1 MKNRKKKNAITL
13 LALVITIVI
22 MLLLAGVAIQ
32 MTMGENGLIA
42 KSAQAQKAQAK
53 AELYDTAKLSYMSLN
68 IKALENGQPSPNA
81 ELVLST
87 TEFTNKY
94 NVVGDD
100 VTDKKGTVIDTKANV
115 LNIIQ
120 GTVAGGFSSGGAS
133 TSESWPKTVG
143 GVTIPEEDK
152 DKMILKLKVKSDTE
166 VDFSTHIENLMKID
180 PIELDYGNGEKEN
193 VTDLYNRNNK
203 HYNVGEYILKLK
215 NIKDFGLREV
225 GDFEI
230 EVLQWGKILEKN
242 EKNIIQISN
251 VSKIYEPEPDRIP
264 IEYIHPKFTEI
275 PEWLFSK
282 KVTSTVMSKFG
293 SNNSIVSIPEGL
305 FKNNVNIVSFDR
317 VFYNCT
323 GITSIPEGLFK
334 NNVNVTN
341 FGSVFSNCSGLTSIP
356 EGLFKNN
363 VNVKSFGSVFSNC
376 SGLTSIPEGL
386 FKNNV
391 NVTNFGS
398 VFTNCIGL
406 TSIPEGIFKNNVNV
420 KSFTG
425 LFAGCSGITS
435 IPEGLFKNNVNVINF
450 VTTFGYSGLRNIPE
464 GLFKNNV
471 NVINFVET
479 FRGCTGLTGI
489 PEDII
494 ELGKKVKERGGDTR
508 SMFRLLY
515 IILKL

>member
-68 IKALENGQPSPNA
+68 TKALENGQPSPNA
-81 ELVLST
+81 ELALST

-166 VDFSTHIENLMKID
+166 VDFTTYMGSLVEID
-180 PIELDYGNGEKEN
+180 PIELDYGNGEKGEI
-193 VTDLYNRNNK
+193 TDLYNSNNK

-305 FKNNVNIVSFDR
+305 FKNNVNITSFGS
-317 VFYNCT
+317 VFFRNT
-323 GITSIPEGLFK
+323 AITSIPEGLFK
-334 NNVNVTN
+334 NNVNVTE
-341 FGSVFSNCSGLTSIP
+341 FAEVFNGCSGLTSIP

-363 VNVKSFGSVFSNC
+363 VKVTSFAGVFSFC

-391 NVTNFGS
+391 NVTSFAG
-398 VFTNCIGL
+398 VFSFCSGL
-406 TSIPEGIFKNNVNV
+406 TSIPEDLFKNNV
-420 KSFTG
+420 KAESFNFAFSGCTG
-425 LFAGCSGITS
+425 LTS
-435 IPEGLFKNNVNVINF
+435 IPEGLFKNNVKATSF
-450 VTTFGYSGLRNIPE
+450 EHTFYS
-464 GLFKNNV
+464 
-471 NVINFVET
+471 
-479 FRGCTGLTGI
+479 CTGLTSI
-489 PEDII
+489 PETIV
-494 ELGKKVKERGGDTR
+494 EFAKKVKEKGGNVW
-508 SMFRLLY
+508 SMFRDCTSASNYNSLPDY
-515 IILKL
+515 IKY

>member
-251 VSKIYEPEPDRIP
+251 VSKIYEPEPDKIP
-264 IEYIHPKFTEI
+264 IKYMHVKFQQI

-282 KVTSTVMSKFG
+282 KVTSKVMSKFWY
-293 SNNSIVSIPEGL
+293 SNNIKSIPERL
-305 FKNNVNIVSFDR
+305 FEKNVNATNFN
-317 VFYNCT
+317 FLFNECE
-323 GITSIPEGLFK
+323 GITSIPEKLFENNVKAISFEFVFFRCSELKSIPENLFK
-334 NNVNVTN
+334 NNINVIDLKN
-341 FGSVFSNCSGLTSIP
+341 
-356 EGLFKNN
+356 LFYL
-363 VNVKSFGSVFSNC
+363 C
-376 SGLTSIPEGL
+376 T
-386 FKNNV
+386 
-391 NVTNFGS
+391 
-398 VFTNCIGL
+398 
-406 TSIPEGIFKNNVNV
+406 
-420 KSFTG
+420 
-425 LFAGCSGITS
+425 GIT
-435 IPEGLFKNNVNVINF
+435 
-450 VTTFGYSGLRNIPE
+450 NIP
-464 GLFKNNV
+464 NN
-471 NVINFVET
+471 
-479 FRGCTGLTGI
+479 
-489 PEDII
+489 II
-494 ELGKKVKERGGDTR
+494 EFSKRVKNRGGDIED
-508 SMFRLLY
+508 MFKYTSVANYEKLLR
-515 IILKL
+515 